1 MATKN
6 LGLIAEILELEI
18 ARADAAERIRLQP
31 ELSRVIARLKAEG
44 QRVPLRLCHL
54 NATLVD
60 EAVEARFDNMPV

>member
-31 ELSRVIARLKAEG
+31 ELSRVVARLKAEG

-60 EAVEARFDNMPV
+60 EATEARFDNMPV